1 MVTLENYI
9 FEGER
14 TTGSNSQR
22 KKELEQWLKN
32 KDYPDYVETLNKMLE
47 DPKSASLLRDGFG
60 GDLGNMKLRF
70 SVKHITASAL
80 RPTQSE
86 IDISKSIKYGLTKPK
101 NIEQDFDDEVI
112 LANMPLITF
121 RGNYVIDGHHRWAE
135 PAVINPSAKMVCF
148 DYDGDI
154 SPIQMLK
161 AVQGA
166 IAAVIADKNDNNG
179 KIPSSIVD
187 DKNLFTMSKS
197 EIVEYIKNTITDEV
211 KELIKDNVNIQS
223 DDVVDYLTEN
233 IISLQNNN
241 YPEDG
246 MPNRGEMPQT
256 DKAGK
261 DKSDKKS
268 AMPDK
273 EGSALNKLK
282 TGKIDKDAIK

>member
-1 MVTLENYI
+1 MVTLESYI

-14 TTGSNSQR
+14 TTSSNKQR
-22 KKELEQWLKN
+22 KEELENWLKN
-32 KDYPDYVETLNKMLE
+32 KKYPDYIDTLNKMLE
-47 DPKSASLLRDGFG
+47 DPKAASLLQDGFG
-60 GDLGNMKLRF
+60 GDLGNYKLKF
-70 SVKHITASAL
+70 SIKKIAASAL

-86 IDISKSIKYGLTKPK
+86 IDISKSIKHGITKTQCVNK
-101 NIEQDFDDEVI
+101 DFEEEVI
-112 LANMPLITF
+112 INNMPLITF

-166 IAAVIADKNDNNG
+166 IAAVLADDNNNNG
-179 KIPSSIVD
+179 KIPSGVVD
-187 DKNLFTMSKS
+187 DKNLFTMSEK
-197 EIVEYIKNTITDEV
+197 EITEYVENTLTDEV
-211 KELIKDNVNIQS
+211 KEIIKDNINIQG
-223 DDVVDYLTEN
+223 DKVVNYLVEN
-233 IISLQNNN
+233 IVSLQNNN

-261 DKSDKKS
+261 DREDKKS
-268 AMPDK
+268 SMPDK
-273 EGSALNKLK
+273 DGSALNKLK